1 MGSSGSSLYVIGSNS
16 HGQLG
21 IPTTH
26 PSSPSSP
33 VSKSK
38 KSSGAAADT
47 EIPHRVEI
55 NSPATHVAAG
65 FQHTAVLL
73 SNGSILTFG
82 SNIHGE
88 LGHRIDNDND
98 YKNNSSKDNN
108 VSNTSSTGTSTI
120 VEQSAQLVHFP
131 KNLHGNQPITFIEI
145 SCGTS
150 HTAAIA
156 EDGTCYTWGSN
167 QNGRLGRTTASA
179 MEEQVPGRV
188 QVSCGLASLSCG
200 ASHTAACS
208 TSSGRCF
215 TWGLGIG
222 GRLGHSNERDQH
234 FPTVVE
240 DLSSFCT
247 HRCAA
252 GGHHTLVLVS
262 STTEPL
268 PTVYSFGGGSFG
280 KLGHGSTTS
289 SNVPLEIVALSPSKL
304 IMKNEDQKKV
314 FDWIVWISAGSHH
327 CCAVSRQGTLFT
339 WGQGNQG
346 RLGHDDN
353 DDVHVPRPIGNQISV
368 LFADCG
374 AQQTCIIS
382 ETGEMYVF
390 GLSRLIGITKEVNEK
405 KSNANGKNH
414 QGNMNGLMRGG
425 NSGGNS
431 GGNGNGNDI
440 GQGRKNN
447 LDAIQT
453 SILKPTRMQFFDKLK
468 LQVSHV
474 ACGATHTVIVT
485 RPLSE
490 KTVALAKMVVVRNM
504 FDKRAFVKR
513 KSMTTGNNKMLS
525 PSLLRQSKGKGSK
538 SSSRKNQNY
547 QTNQKNGM
555 SNSLNMPPLPAL
567 PSLLSSLSASSS
579 SSSLIPASPS
589 SFSGTISAS
598 DMSSNTSEGMLVSSI
613 SQQLQT
619 LQKENEA
626 QRRRLALVERQKE
639 DMIKTM
645 YNMQAVSLSKD
656 GTLEPTN
663 NKNIERTLAQLDTL
677 STEFQSESIQQFLS
691 HIKRVVGSLH
701 EQLMDTRKEMKEVK
715 ATNAVL
721 RVCLEKSMQQNEK
734 VGLKKVT
741 RVNKVGDAI
750 VVENENGTQ

>member
-1 MGSSGSSLYVIGSNS
+1 M
-16 HGQLG
+16 
-21 IPTTH
+21 
-26 PSSPSSP
+26 
-33 VSKSK
+33 
-38 KSSGAAADT
+38 
-47 EIPHRVEI
+47 
-55 NSPATHVAAG
+55 
-65 FQHTAVLL
+65 
-73 SNGSILTFG
+73 
-82 SNIHGE
+82 
-88 LGHRIDNDND
+88 
-98 YKNNSSKDNN
+98 
-108 VSNTSSTGTSTI
+108 
-120 VEQSAQLVHFP
+120 
-131 KNLHGNQPITFIEI
+131 
-145 SCGTS
+145 
-150 HTAAIA
+150 
-156 EDGTCYTWGSN
+156 
-167 QNGRLGRTTASA
+167 
-179 MEEQVPGRV
+179 
-188 QVSCGLASLSCG
+188 
-200 ASHTAACS
+200 
-208 TSSGRCF
+208 
-215 TWGLGIG
+215 
-222 GRLGHSNERDQH
+222 
-234 FPTVVE
+234 
-240 DLSSFCT
+240 
-247 HRCAA
+247 
-252 GGHHTLVLVS
+252 
-262 STTEPL
+262 
-268 PTVYSFGGGSFG
+268 YSFGGGSFG

-639 DMIKTM
+639 DMI
-645 YNMQAVSLSKD
+645 
-656 GTLEPTN
+656 
-663 NKNIERTLAQLDTL
+663 NI
-677 STEFQSESIQQFLS
+677 
-691 HIKRVVGSLH
+691 IKGAGLVLIILVKVLIPVLPH
-701 EQLMDTRKEMKEVK
+701 E
-715 ATNAVL
+715 
-721 RVCLEKSMQQNEK
+721 
-734 VGLKKVT
+734 
-741 RVNKVGDAI
+741 
-750 VVENENGTQ
+750 